1 VLRAIVI
8 LLACAAA
15 VVWIEPQWS
24 KADRVL
30 TLRVR
35 RSDELVSFVR
45 AQSRELG
52 RSAVDALREELETPP
67 VGSGSS
73 ERSAAPAS
81 RAPAAATRA
90 RSLEGITHNEQL
102 ALDRLVEESTREP

>member
-1 VLRAIVI
+1 MLRTIVI

-15 VVWIEPQWS
+15 VVWIEPRWS

-52 RSAVDALREELETPP
+52 QRAVDALREELETPS

-73 ERSAAPAS
+73 DRGEEPADAVSRTRSI
-81 RAPAAATRA
+81 
-90 RSLEGITHNEQL
+90 EGITRNEQQ